1 MNTLNAMAEV
11 LKREGTE
18 YLFCF
23 PTLDLIEVAAQHGIR
38 PIVCRQERVGM
49 GMADAYSR
57 ITNGKKIGVF
67 AMQAG
72 PGAEN
77 AYPGITTSYADASPV
92 LVLPSGYERDREG
105 WPHIFTA
112 ARGYSNVTKWL
123 EQINVPEQIT
133 DAMRRGYSR
142 LKNGRLGPVII
153 EVPGDVAIAEVG
165 EINYVPATA
174 ARSAADPADVERA
187 ALALL
192 GAQRPVIH
200 AGQGILYAE
209 ATDELVELAELLS
222 APVYSTLLGKS
233 AFPESHPLALGIAAG
248 SASWPAIHFMR
259 ESDLIF
265 GAGASMAKHQMSA
278 NLPFGKTLVQ
288 VTNDESDLNRN
299 YAIDFPMLGDAKL
312 VLRQLIDAINDLGGT
327 AKRSNAEVT
336 GEITKVRDEWMAHWL
351 PKLTSK
357 DAPIN
362 PYRVVWELQKA
373 IPAAD
378 AIVTHDSGSPR
389 DQMVPFYR
397 SAGPRS
403 YIGWGK
409 SHALGTGLGFAMGAK
424 LAAPNKVCINWM
436 GDAAFGMTGL
446 DFETAVRC
454 QIPIITIVS
463 NNYTMAIETSR
474 MLESQERFR
483 TRDLG
488 GNYADLAHSLGGRA
502 ERVENP
508 EEIGPALI
516 RARRITEEEGLPVLV
531 EIMTSAETER
541 STQAGNVG

>member
-1 MNTLNAMAEV
+1 MNAFKPMAEI

-23 PTLDLIEVAAQHGIR
+23 PTLDLIEVAGQHGIR

-57 ITNGKKIGVF
+57 INNGKKIGVF

-77 AYPGITTSYADASPV
+77 AYPGITTSYSDASPV

-112 ARGYSNVTKWL
+112 ARGYSNLTKWL
-123 EQINVPEQIT
+123 EQVNVPEQVT

-153 EVPGDVAIAEVG
+153 EVPGDIAIAEVG
-165 EINYVPATA
+165 EVNYVPATS
-174 ARSAADPADVERA
+174 ARSPADPADVERA
-187 ALALL
+187 ARALL

-233 AFPESHPLALGIAAG
+233 AFPGSHPLALGMAAG

-265 GAGASMAKHQMSA
+265 GAGASMAKHQMSV
-278 NLPFGKTLVQ
+278 NLPSGKTLVQ

-327 AKRSNAEVT
+327 AKRSNAEVA
-336 GEITKVRDEWMAHWL
+336 GEIAKVRDGWMAYWL
-351 PKLTSK
+351 PSSTRKTRPST
-357 DAPIN
+357 PIAWSGSSRKQF
-362 PYRVVWELQKA
+362 PPPMPSSPTT
-373 IPAAD
+373 PAAR
-378 AIVTHDSGSPR
+378 AIRWSRSTRAPARAHTSAGASPTR
-389 DQMVPFYR
+389 WARAWALPWAPSSLRPTRFASTEWATPR
-397 SAGPRS
+397 SA
-403 YIGWGK
+403 
-409 SHALGTGLGFAMGAK
+409 
-424 LAAPNKVCINWM
+424 
-436 GDAAFGMTGL
+436 
-446 DFETAVRC
+446 
-454 QIPIITIVS
+454 
-463 NNYTMAIETSR
+463 
-474 MLESQERFR
+474 
-483 TRDLG
+483 
-488 GNYADLAHSLGGRA
+488 
-502 ERVENP
+502 
-508 EEIGPALI
+508 
-516 RARRITEEEGLPVLV
+516 
-531 EIMTSAETER
+531 
-541 STQAGNVG
+541 